1 MTRPEEPQADR
12 KKFTVRL
19 AETEEEVLASQQ
31 LRYRVFVEEM
41 GAQVDAKSTR
51 DRVEQDAFDPY
62 FDHLVLIDEHASG
75 SDRIVGTYRL
85 LKGDIARDG
94 PGFYSSDEFDL
105 TPIIESGRSVV
116 ELGRSCIDRRYRGK
130 AAMLHMWNGVAEYVL
145 SQDIEIMF
153 GVASFPG
160 TDPTPFVEALSYL
173 HHFHLAP
180 EDIRVRVRDERAAEV
195 ELLALDAVDS
205 RAAQSGLPP
214 LIMGYIRLGG
224 FVGAGVCLDKSF
236 NTLDVCVIMDTER
249 MSERRKAYFVRGY
262 ER

>member
-1 MTRPEEPQADR
+1 MTRPDEPQADR

-145 SQDIEIMF
+145 SQDIEIMSAWHRF
-153 GVASFPG
+153 RAPIRPRLSRRC
-160 TDPTPFVEALSYL
+160 PTCIIS
-173 HHFHLAP
+173 
-180 EDIRVRVRDERAAEV
+180 I
-195 ELLALDAVDS
+195 S
-205 RAAQSGLPP
+205 
-214 LIMGYIRLGG
+214 
-224 FVGAGVCLDKSF
+224 
-236 NTLDVCVIMDTER
+236 
-249 MSERRKAYFVRGY
+249 RRKTFASACVTSGQQRSSFWLSMPSILVPRSPVC
-262 ER
+262 RR